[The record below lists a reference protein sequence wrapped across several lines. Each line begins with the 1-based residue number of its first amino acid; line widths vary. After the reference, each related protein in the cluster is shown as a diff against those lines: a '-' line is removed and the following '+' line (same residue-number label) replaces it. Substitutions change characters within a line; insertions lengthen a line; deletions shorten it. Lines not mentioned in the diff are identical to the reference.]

1 MAEKKYAKAE
11 KSKDRVAAELKQ
23 RRVSLPRLRRI
34 LSAAKKA
41 SVKKSA
47 PDILQSQRFNLK
59 VFDTQ
64 LKTLEDAIGGDF
76 LAAENF
82 NELPVYKQQ
91 QLITRLENINQRALK
106 KLGALGK
113 DDTPEDIEFQNHSF
127 TCLNDFNK
135 CMKLKAASPFW
146 CNLAFYI
153 CFLRS
158 ISPFIK

>member
-1 MAEKKYAKAE
+1 MAQKKKAQKK
-11 KSKDRVAAELKQ
+11 KSTDVVADEFKQ

-34 LSAAKKA
+34 LCEAKKA
-41 SVKKSA
+41 SAKQSA
-47 PDILQSQRFNLK
+47 PDILQSQRYNLR

-82 NELPVYKQQ
+82 NELPSFKQK

-106 KLGALGK
+106 KLELLGT
-113 DDTPEDIEFQNHSF
+113 DDTPKDIEFQNHSF